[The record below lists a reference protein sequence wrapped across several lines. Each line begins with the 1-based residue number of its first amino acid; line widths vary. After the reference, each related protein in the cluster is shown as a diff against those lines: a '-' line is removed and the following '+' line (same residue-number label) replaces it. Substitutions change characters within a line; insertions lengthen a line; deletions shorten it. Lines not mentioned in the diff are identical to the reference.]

1 MKPENYKM
9 LLDSLQI
16 AGIYVIREDNHQIL
30 YFNRRVK
37 DIMPGI
43 KLGMVCHEL
52 MAGFCSNCPLLNIAG
67 KEESRAINYDNPFG
81 KAVDIVASR
90 IMWEDIP
97 AFSISI
103 TSHVDAVSFT
113 YDKILR
119 VNLDDGVIDMMQIEQ
134 PSRTQEAAAPE
145 TLAEW
150 IEELTGKGNVYSG
163 DVARVRKFGRLS
175 YLRRELAGGKQV
187 LTCTYRRRQ
196 GKEYRWYMMEIVPS
210 FDCADKGQFAMLY
223 IKDVHDVYR
232 KGLELEETNIQNRE
246 IVSSLGEMNF
256 GVYLIN
262 LQTGISN
269 PVRISEC
276 MSGAAMPEIMAWD
289 DVLLGLSEK
298 FFHPDDEEKLLKNFS
313 YQALTDTWE
322 KGGRTEILCRYLFEG
337 KYRYVSITAHFYE
350 RGENER
356 NVVLALL
363 DVDERTRREIE
374 HSQTDLQMAAIIKS
388 GYDIMNSVDLDTGK
402 CERTFLKAKNNAGK
416 IWTGDYEDYIQKTAK
431 EWVYPEDAE
440 RFKAALSIESLREK
454 AARVQDSSQVICQF
468 RIREKEIKWIE
479 AHLFFI
485 RQDNT
490 VMVNILSRDVTSQ
503 KEKEAEYDREKIER
517 NHIINSMGSL
527 FFAAYY
533 IDIDADTYKMVSHKG
548 AVGKIFGDE
557 RSCTQAFKRYADRF
571 VHEDD
576 REEFLKTMNCE
587 NFRKKLSTEHPH
599 FSFEYRKEPAA
610 EIKGRNRGWVRGTVV
625 LSEMQD
631 GIPKKALYMVQD
643 VTENKEKE
651 AREQMILKDA
661 YEVALNASASKSDFL
676 SRMSHDIRTPMNA
689 IIGMTAIAG
698 AHLDEKEKVA
708 DCLNKITAASN
719 HLLSLVNEILDMSK
733 IETGKIDLAEE
744 EFNLSD
750 LLQDVMTT
758 IRPQAAAKQHELKFR
773 IKLDHEDVI
782 GDVMRLRQVFVN
794 ILDNAVKYT
803 SPEGKLELEITERES
818 QDFGYGCYEFVF
830 KDNGIGM
837 SPEFLNKIY
846 EPFSRAEDTRISKTE
861 GAGLGMTITQNI
873 IRMMNGDIVIDS
885 SEGRGTRITVTVF
898 LKQQNTEI
906 ADMEKYAGQKILV
919 VDDDRDSCEVV
930 CDILTDM
937 GISGSWT
944 QSGREAVNCIQ
955 EADVAGEN
963 FFAVILD
970 WKMPDMDGIETARA
984 IRRID
989 NKVKIIMLSG
999 YDFSEVESQVRDA
1012 GVDGFLSKPL
1022 FKSRLVYLLKK
1033 IASEEKVVE
1042 AEEECTASEEA
1053 ALPGFYGKR
1062 ILLTEDNELNREI
1075 AMEIIGSTGAV
1086 VECAVDG
1093 KQGVEKFLE
1102 KEEGYYDL
1110 IFMDIQMPVMN
1121 GHEATKTIRK
1131 LDRKDA
1137 KKIPIIALTANA
1149 YTEDV
1154 IASRK
1159 AGMNEHMT
1167 KPLMIERLMECMTRW
1182 LK

>member
-30 YFNRRVK
+30 YFNRRIK
-37 DIMPGI
+37 EIMPGI
-43 KLGMVCHEL
+43 ELGMVCHEL
-52 MAGFCSNCPLLNIAG
+52 MSGFCSNCPLLNIEG
-67 KEESRAINYDNPFG
+67 KKESRAIKYNNLFG

-90 IMWEDIP
+90 IMWGDIP
-97 AFSISI
+97 AYSIAI
-103 TSHVDAVSFT
+103 TSHVDAASFT

-119 VNLDDGVIDMMQIEQ
+119 VNLANGVIDLMQMEPLLQ
-134 PSRTQEAAAPE
+134 AQETAAPE
-145 TLAEW
+145 TLEKW
-150 IEELTGKGNVYSG
+150 IEELIGKGSMYGG
-163 DVARVRKFGRLS
+163 DAARVRKFGNLS
-175 YLRRELAGGKQV
+175 YLKRKLAGGRQV

-210 FDCADKGQFAMLY
+210 FDYADKGQFAMLY
-223 IKDVHDVYR
+223 IKDVHDAYR

-276 MSGAAMPEIMAWD
+276 MSGAALPEIMAWD
-289 DVLLGLSEK
+289 DVLSELSEN

-313 YQALTDTWE
+313 YQALTQTWE
-322 KGGRTEILCRYLFEG
+322 KGGKREILCRYLLEG
-337 KYRYVSITAHFYE
+337 KYRYASITAHFYE

-363 DVDERTRREIE
+363 DVDERTRREIK
-374 HSQTDLQMAAIIKS
+374 QDQRDLRMVAIIKS
-388 GYDIMNSVDLDTGK
+388 VYDIMNSVDLTTGK
-402 CERTFLKAKNNAGK
+402 CERTLLKAKNESDK
-416 IWTGDYEDYIQKTAK
+416 IWTGDYEDYIQRAAK
-431 EWVYPEDAE
+431 EWVYYEDAE

-454 AARVQDSSQVICQF
+454 AAKVKESSQVICQF
-468 RIREKEIKWIE
+468 RVREEGIKWIE
-479 AHLFFI
+479 EHLFFI

-490 VMVNILSRDVTSQ
+490 VMVNILSKDVTREKQ
-503 KEKEAEYDREKIER
+503 KEADYDREKRER

-533 IDIDADTYKMVSHKG
+533 IDIEADTYKMVSHKG

-557 RSCTQAFKRYADRF
+557 RNCTHAFRQYADRF

-576 REEFLKTMNCE
+576 KEEFLETMNCE
-587 NFRKKLSTEHPH
+587 NFRKKLSLEHPH
-599 FSFEYRKEPAA
+599 FSLEYRKEPAP
-610 EIKGRNRGWVRGTVV
+610 EVKGGNRGWVRGTVV

-631 GIPKKALYMVQD
+631 GITKKALYMVQD
-643 VTENKEKE
+643 VTENKKKE
-651 AREQMILKDA
+651 EREQMILKDA
-661 YEVALNASASKSDFL
+661 YEVALNASTIKSDFL
-676 SRMSHDIRTPMNA
+676 SKMSHDVRTPMNA

-698 AHLDEKEKVA
+698 AHLDEREKVA

-744 EFNLSD
+744 EFNLSN
-750 LLQDVMTT
+750 LLQDVMAT

-773 IKLDHEDVI
+773 IKLEHEDVI

-803 SPEGKLELEITERES
+803 SVEGKLELEITEKES

-885 SEGRGTRITVTVF
+885 REGKGTRITVTVF

-906 ADMEKYAGQKILV
+906 ADIEKYAGQKMLV
-919 VDDDRDSCEVV
+919 VDDDRDSCEVA

-937 GISGSWT
+937 GINSKWT
-944 QSGREAVNCIQ
+944 QSGREAINCIQ
-955 EADVAGEN
+955 EADAAGES

-984 IRRID
+984 IRQID
-989 NKVKIIMLSG
+989 DGVKIIMLSG
-999 YDFSEVESQVRDA
+999 YDFSEVESEVRDA

-1033 IASEEKVVE
+1033 IASEEKVVDVQ
-1042 AEEECTASEEA
+1042 EECTTSEDS
-1053 ALPGFYGKR
+1053 ALPGFSGKK
-1062 ILLTEDNELNREI
+1062 ILLAEDNELNREI
-1075 AMEIIGSTGAV
+1075 AMEIIGSTGAI

-1121 GHEATKTIRK
+1121 GHEATETIRK
-1131 LDRKDA
+1131 LERKDA